1 MVAGRFELVARA
13 GSVRCSVR
21 RSFAALD
28 VNPAGRAVLR
38 NQFPLGLPSIFFPNE
53 PSILVVRVAIITVA
67 LAVFALA
74 VVFALI
80 RPERGLQ
87 DHLAGTW
94 LVPR

>member
-1 MVAGRFELVARA
+1 M
-13 GSVRCSVR
+13 
-21 RSFAALD
+21 
-28 VNPAGRAVLR
+28 RAVLSWLPVLAASAAAFAGHSPLLTLTPQAE
-38 NQFPLGLPSIFFPNE
+38 QFFAISLPNGLPSIFFPNE

>member
-1 MVAGRFELVARA
+1 
-13 GSVRCSVR
+13 
-21 RSFAALD
+21 
-28 VNPAGRAVLR
+28 
-38 NQFPLGLPSIFFPNE
+38 
-53 PSILVVRVAIITVA
+53 VAIITVA